1 MGSLGLTMNQDSQVI
16 LILRRVRLTYQ
27 GLGDP
32 DNMQLQSEREARYK
46 CGLGHW
52 QLSGFFPTRDP
63 ESNRT
68 SCELLPAR
76 TASSACLSR
85 HSGDL
90 PKPRRRLRSLPASPS
105 HGHLSNAS
113 LISQVVSLIQRS
125 LSQPLPSPSSPAR
138 ARLLSSPSSSPDFAF
153 MGNRRLS
160 VGSGLELGS
169 CIGSSMNQLQ
179 LSSPS
184 RPLSSLRSLV
194 SLNLKDSH
202 AQYTFFQ

>member
-46 CGLGHW
+46 CGLRHW

-76 TASSACLSR
+76 TPSSACLSLR
-85 HSGDL
+85 SRGPAQATQAPSLSPGL
-90 PKPRRRLRSLPASPS
+90 PEPRPPQQRVSHFPGGVSYSEIPQPAAPLTLIPRPGKTFEFLQLLPRLRL
-105 HGHLSNAS
+105 HG
-113 LISQVVSLIQRS
+113 
-125 LSQPLPSPSSPAR
+125 
-138 ARLLSSPSSSPDFAF
+138 
-153 MGNRRLS
+153 
-160 VGSGLELGS
+160 E
-169 CIGSSMNQLQ
+169 
-179 LSSPS
+179 
-184 RPLSSLRSLV
+184 
-194 SLNLKDSH
+194 
-202 AQYTFFQ
+202 